1 MKVLEFTLRGKNKET
16 IIINA
21 HNCHPFQANDD
32 ISGCAMGIKLFQD
45 LKKLK
50 NRKFTYT
57 LLIAPELY
65 GPIFWLNKIS
75 NSKLKNLK
83 YSILLKSIGNNNKI
97 KLQHSVKKDTEID
110 KLALRALRKS
120 REKFLAGD
128 FRTIYGNDEI
138 VFDSPGFNIHT
149 ISFTRSPFPEYHTD
163 MDTPKIISQDKLN
176 KTYSILKTM
185 IIDLEKKIRFRN
197 KYKGVISLSNK
208 KYNLYLN
215 AESPGLDKKRYT
227 KKQKLWNLLM
237 NNLPS
242 FLEKKMSVQE
252 IALYHDLPYKEVL
265 KYCKKWENKNLIER
279 Y

>member
-1 MKVLEFTLRGKNKET
+1 M
-16 IIINA
+16 
-21 HNCHPFQANDD
+21 
-32 ISGCAMGIKLFQD
+32 
-45 LKKLK
+45 K

-75 NSKLKNLK
+75 NSKLNNLK
-83 YSILLKSIGNNNKI
+83 YSILLKSVGNNNKI

-120 REKFLAGD
+120 QEKFLAGN

-149 ISFTRSPFPEYHTD
+149 ISLTRSPFPEYHTD
-163 MDTPKIISQDKLN
+163 KDTPKIISQEKLN

-197 KYKGVISLSNK
+197 KYKGVIALSNK

-252 IALYHDLPYKEVL
+252 IALYHNLPYREVL
-265 KYCKKWENKNLIER
+265 QYCVKWENKNLIER